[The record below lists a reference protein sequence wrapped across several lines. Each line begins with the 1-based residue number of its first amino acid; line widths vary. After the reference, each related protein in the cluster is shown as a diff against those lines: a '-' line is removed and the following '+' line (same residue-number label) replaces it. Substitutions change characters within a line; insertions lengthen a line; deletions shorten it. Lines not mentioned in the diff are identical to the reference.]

1 MLCKTWHS
9 SRHAHHTN
17 RVGMQQLVAPSN
29 LRIRREALS
38 SKANK
43 AVHPPLETYQVD
55 NNQLVLPLNNPPSSH
70 KMSHR

>member
-1 MLCKTWHS
+1 
-9 SRHAHHTN
+9 
-17 RVGMQQLVAPSN
+17 MQQLVAPSN